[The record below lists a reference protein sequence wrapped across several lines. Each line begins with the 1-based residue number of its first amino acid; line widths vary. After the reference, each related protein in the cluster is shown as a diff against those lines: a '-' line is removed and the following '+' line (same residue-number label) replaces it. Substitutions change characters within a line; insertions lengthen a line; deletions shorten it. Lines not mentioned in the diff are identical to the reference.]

1 MLRYLAVE
9 LRRTARDRRFVFF
22 TVAVPVA
29 FYLLWSSVF
38 GTGHGTVGGVDLDAK
53 TYLLVSMASF
63 GALGAALTTTGARLA
78 AERQSGWLRQLRVTP
93 LRPWTVIATKTLAS
107 MCLALPA
114 IVLVSLTAVLVEHV
128 HLVPGA
134 WAGMLALMWV
144 GTLPFAA
151 LGTLIG
157 SLVGQDAAQPLTVA
171 CYFALSILGG
181 LWISVDVMPATLR
194 HIARW
199 TPSNRFAD
207 LGWSVAAGHLPPASD
222 GLVLAA
228 WTALL
233 GGLAI
238 AAYRRATVRSQ

>member
-9 LRRTARDRRFVFF
+9 IRRMYRDRRFIFF
-22 TVAVPVA
+22 TVAIPVG
-29 FYLLWSSVF
+29 FYLLWSNIFAKSS
-38 GTGHGTVGGVDLDAK
+38 GPDTDTGLDPK

-78 AERQSGWLRQLRVTP
+78 AERQSGWLRQLQVTP
-93 LRPWTVIATKTLAS
+93 LRPWAVITTKVIAS

-114 IVLVSLTAVLVEHV
+114 IVLVGITAALTQHV
-128 HLVPGA
+128 HLSPGQ
-134 WAGMLALMWV
+134 WAAMVALMWV

-157 SLVGQDAAQPLTVA
+157 SLVSADAAHPVTVA

-181 LWISVDVMPATLR
+181 LWMSVSILPKTLR
-194 HIARW
+194 TIAHW

-207 LGWSVAAGHLPPASD
+207 LGWSVVAGHTPPASD
-222 GLVLAA
+222 ALVLAA
-228 WTALL
+228 WTVGLGAL
-233 GGLAI
+233 AV
-238 AAYRRATVRSQ
+238 AAYRRATVRR

>member
-9 LRRTARDRRFVFF
+9 IRRMYRDRRFVFF
-22 TVAVPVA
+22 TVAIPVG
-29 FYLLWSSVF
+29 FYLLWSNIF
-38 GTGHGTVGGVDLDAK
+38 AKGGGLDTDTGLDAK

-78 AERQSGWLRQLRVTP
+78 AERQSGWLRQLQVTP
-93 LRPWTVIATKTLAS
+93 LRPWAVITTKVIAS

-114 IVLVSLTAVLVEHV
+114 IVLVGLTALLTQHV
-128 HLVPGA
+128 SLSPGQ
-134 WAGMLALMWV
+134 WAEMIALMWA

-157 SLVGQDAAQPLTVA
+157 SLVSADAAQPVTVA

-181 LWISVDVMPATLR
+181 LWMSVSILPKTLR
-194 HIARW
+194 AIAHW

-207 LGWSVAAGHLPPASD
+207 LGWSVVGGHTPPASD
-222 GLVLAA
+222 AIVLAA
-228 WTALL
+228 WTVGLGAL
-233 GGLAI
+233 AV
-238 AAYRRATVRSQ
+238 AAYRRATVRR